1 MLNTHDRIIT
11 VQDLVKKG
19 SRAIANAKKEPLVV
33 TENGRPAVYIISVD
47 LFDALVN
54 QLEMIENAELKA
66 HIATGEKQFSQGA
79 YKTLEEATALV
90 EDSWKKQ
97 ESAK

>member
-33 TENGRPAVYIISVD
+33 TENGRPVD
-47 LFDALVN
+47 
-54 QLEMIENAELKA
+54 
-66 HIATGEKQFSQGA
+66 SA
-79 YKTLEEATALV
+79 Y
-90 EDSWKKQ
+90 
-97 ESAK
+97 